1 MLVFTCYGEIV
12 YKMEWLFLLL
22 FYGLSVYLKKR
33 QQKAAHKEIE
43 DDPEWDP
50 DKKQENVKAVD
61 LLEKFFVSQGLIE
74 QENATKRKA
83 FFLEQESG
91 SENFG
96 MEERTEIDFEP
107 VSEEQITPLPENLE
121 FIKRSEIERRVKDRR
136 SIDQDH
142 KPIKP
147 FRRRDYV
154 KSIQIFNSPTSLKQ
168 GIIIKEILCITLA
181 LRKNR

>member
-50 DKKQENVKAVD
+50 DKKQENVKPVD

-83 FFLEQESG
+83 FLLEQESG

-107 VSEEQITPLPENLE
+107 VSEEQIIPVPKDLE
-121 FIKRSEIERRVKDRR
+121 IINQGKIERREKDRR
-136 SIDQDH
+136 STDRDH
-142 KPIKP
+142 KILKP
-147 FRRRDYV
+147 VTRDHE
-154 KSIQIFNSPTSLKQ
+154 KLKQIFDSPDSLKR
-168 GIIIKEILCITLA
+168 GIIIKEILDKPLA

>member
-1 MLVFTCYGEIV
+1 MLIFTRYGEIV

-22 FYGLSVYLKKR
+22 FYGLSVYLKKK
-33 QQKAAHKEIE
+33 QQKTAHKEIE
-43 DDPEWDP
+43 DDPEWDT
-50 DKKQENVKAVD
+50 DKKQENVKPVD

-74 QENATKRKA
+74 QENATKRKS
-83 FFLEQESG
+83 FLLEQESG

-136 SIDQDH
+136 SIPQDH
-142 KPIKP
+142 KTINP
-147 FRRRDYV
+147 FRPDYV
-154 KSIQIFNSPTSLKQ
+154 KSIQIFNSHASLKQ
-168 GIIIKEILCITLA
+168 GIIIKEVLGKPLA

>member
-33 QQKAAHKEIE
+33 QQKAAHKEID

-136 SIDQDH
+136 SIVQDH
-142 KPIKP
+142 KPINP
-147 FRRRDYV
+147 FRRHYV
-154 KSIQIFNSPTSLKQ
+154 KSIQIFTSPTSLKQ
-168 GIIIKEILCITLA
+168 GIIIKEILGKPLA